1 MQKNKTKNKTST
13 ENRIIVEN
21 ISKKF
26 KIGFKKNQGALERF
40 ISFFS
45 GKEPKKLFRH

>member
-1 MQKNKTKNKTST
+1 MQKEKIENKN

-26 KIGFKKNQGALERF
+26 KIGFKKTRVL
-40 ISFFS
+40 
-45 GKEPKKLFRH
+45 